1 MKERLKTMDLHA
13 LLRRLRAGEKDRSV
27 ARALD
32 IDRKTVRKY
41 RRWAAA
47 QHLLGAD
54 PLPDLAALH
63 ALAAA
68 TLDQVSPPPQ
78 NHSKVEAY
86 RDEIDELLKQG
97 LRPGLIRFARSC
109 VNTPSSPPAS
119 RPSGA

>member
-1 MKERLKTMDLHA
+1 MKERLKTMDLHT

-32 IDRKTVRKY
+32 LDRKTVGKY

-47 QHLLGAD
+47 QELLGTD

-68 TLDQVSPPPQ
+68 TLDQG
-78 NHSKVEAY
+78 
-86 RDEIDELLKQG
+86 ELVHESNEFDNATALAC
-97 LRPGLIRFARSC
+97 P
-109 VNTPSSPPAS
+109 
-119 RPSGA
+119 